1 MASPPRPPD
10 EPAAAS
16 GAAGVVETPEV
27 PRPPARWAISLS
39 IILGSLTNA
48 VMMGSVNVA
57 VPTMMT
63 HLRADITQIQWVL
76 SSYMIARTVV
86 MPTLGWIGGR
96 LGNRRLYLGSLAL
109 YIVTSMLC
117 GLAWDLESMIF
128 FRVLQGMSAGYLFP
142 LAMTIL
148 HETYPPGKRGMA
160 MGIFMAGMSFGPAIG
175 PSLGGY
181 LIDHLSWRAVFYINF
196 PIGLVALVAA
206 ALTLPAGGLRQHR
219 SLDLLGLVT
228 MTTFVVTLLLAVSE
242 MQIYGW
248 TSLYVLGLLAVA
260 GAMLL
265 AFIWAE
271 LTRAS
276 PLVNLQIFTN
286 VPFVLSSL
294 VTFFE
299 SFTNFAMSLIIA
311 LFLQKGLGLSA
322 QLAGEIMLPAAFVWG
337 LTSFFSGRLSDRI
350 ESRWL
355 ILTGSLSQAVV
366 LALFVGITPQ
376 SSAVA
381 IAGLMLMR
389 SMTRGLIQS
398 PIVTISMATLPD
410 HQVRMGAGLR
420 GLINSLGATFGI
432 AMAGLFLQQRLA
444 VWTQF
449 FQDNPPHGMI
459 APMSDRWLAQE
470 ATTHASH
477 DMFLGTAVAVVLTA
491 IPVLWLRQRRAS

>member
-1 MASPPRPPD
+1 VAASPHPPD
-10 EPAAAS
+10 KDAAS
-16 GAAGVVETPEV
+16 AGATSVSATPEV
-27 PRPPARWAISLS
+27 VTPSARWAVSLS

-63 HLRADITQIQWVL
+63 YLQADVTQIQWVL
-76 SSYMIARTVV
+76 SSFMIARTVV
-86 MPTLGWIGGR
+86 QPTLGWIGGWV
-96 LGNRRLYLGSLAL
+96 GNRRLYLGGLSL
-109 YIVTSMLC
+109 YILTSMLC
-117 GLAWDLESMIF
+117 GLAWNLESMIF
-128 FRVLQGMSAGYLFP
+128 FRILQGMSAGYLFP

-148 HETYPPGKRGMA
+148 HETYPPGQQGMA

-181 LIDHLSWRAVFYINF
+181 LVDHLSWRAVFYINL

-206 ALTLPAGGLRQHR
+206 ALTLPAGGARQRR

-228 MTTFVVTLLLAVSE
+228 MTACVVTLLVAVGE
-242 MQIYGW
+242 TRTYGW
-248 TSLYVLGLLAVA
+248 TSPYVLGLLTASV
-260 GAMLL
+260 AMLL

-271 LTRAS
+271 LTRAA

-286 VPFVLSSL
+286 VPFVLSAL

-322 QLAGEIMLPAAFVWG
+322 QQAGEIMLPAAFVWG
-337 LTSFFSGRLSDRI
+337 VTSFFSGRLSDRI

-355 ILTGSLSQAVV
+355 ILAGSLSQAVV
-366 LALFVGITPQ
+366 LVLFMGITPQ

-381 IAGLMLMR
+381 IAGLMIMR

-398 PIVTISMATLPD
+398 PIITLSMVVLPD
-410 HQVRMGAGLR
+410 HQVRLGAGLR
-420 GLINSLGATFGI
+420 GLINSLGATFGV
-432 AMAGLFLQQRLA
+432 ATSGFFLQQRLA
-444 VWTQF
+444 VWTQLL
-449 FQDNPPHGMI
+449 QAHPPRVLAVEI
-459 APMSDRWLAQE
+459 YDSWLAQE

-477 DMFLGTAVAVVLTA
+477 DLFLAAAIAVVLTT
-491 IPVLWLRQRRAS
+491 IPVLWLRDQRVS

>member
-1 MASPPRPPD
+1 VVTPPQPPD
-10 EPAAAS
+10 KHAAS
-16 GAAGVVETPEV
+16 AEAARVSATPKAIT
-27 PRPPARWAISLS
+27 PSARWAISLS

-63 HLRADITQIQWVL
+63 YLQADVTQIQWVL
-76 SSYMIARTVV
+76 SSFMIARTVV
-86 MPTLGWIGGR
+86 QPTLGWIGGR
-96 LGNRRLYLGSLAL
+96 LGNRRLYLGSVSL
-109 YIVTSMLC
+109 YVITSMLC

-148 HETYPPGKRGMA
+148 HETYPAGKQGMA

-181 LIDHLSWRAVFYINF
+181 LVDHLSWRAVFYINL

-206 ALTLPAGGLRQHR
+206 ALTLPAGGVRQPR

-228 MTTFVVTLLLAVSE
+228 LATFVVTLLVAVSE
-242 MQIYGW
+242 MRTSGW
-248 TSLYVLGLLAVA
+248 TSPYVLGLLTASV
-260 GAMLL
+260 AMLL
-265 AFIWAE
+265 AFVWAE
-271 LTRAS
+271 LTRAA

-294 VTFFE
+294 VTFLE

-311 LFLQKGLGLSA
+311 LFLQTGLGLSA
-322 QLAGEIMLPAAFVWG
+322 QQAGEIMLPAAFVWG

-355 ILTGSLSQAVV
+355 ILAGSLSQAVV
-366 LALFVGITPQ
+366 LVLFIRITPA

-381 IAGLMLMR
+381 IAGLMIMR

-398 PIVTISMATLPD
+398 PIITLSMVVLPE
-410 HQVRMGAGLR
+410 HQVRLGAGLR
-420 GLINSLGATFGI
+420 GLINSLGATFGV
-432 AMAGLFLQQRLA
+432 ATSGFFLQQRLA

-449 FQDNPPHGMI
+449 FQNHPPNVMVMEL
-459 APMSDRWLAQE
+459 PDSWLTQE
-470 ATTHASH
+470 ATTHASY
-477 DMFLGTAVAVVLTA
+477 DLFLAAAVAAVLTA
-491 IPVLWLRQRRAS
+491 IPALWLRDRRVS

>member
-1 MASPPRPPD
+1 VASPPHPPD
-10 EPAAAS
+10 KSAAAA
-16 GAAGVVETPEV
+16 GAAGVVETSGV
-27 PRPPARWAISLS
+27 TRPTARWAISLS

-63 HLRADITQIQWVL
+63 HLRADVTQIQWVL
-76 SSYMIARTVV
+76 SAYLIARTVV

-96 LGNRRLYLGSLAL
+96 LGNRRLYLGSLSL
-109 YIVTSMLC
+109 YVLTSMLC
-117 GLAWDLESMIF
+117 GLAWDLESMIC

-148 HETYPPGKRGMA
+148 HETYPPHKRGMA

-181 LIDHLSWRAVFYINF
+181 LVDHWSWRAVFYINF

-206 ALTLPAGGLRQHR
+206 ALTLPAGGLRQQR
-219 SLDLLGLVT
+219 SFDLWGLVT

-242 MQIYGW
+242 TRAYGW
-248 TSLYVLGLLAVA
+248 TSLYVLVLLAVA

-265 AFIWAE
+265 AFVWVE
-271 LTRAS
+271 LTRAA

-286 VPFVLSSL
+286 VPFVLSAL

-311 LFLQKGLGLSA
+311 LFLQTGLGLSA
-322 QLAGEIMLPAAFVWG
+322 QQAGEIMLPAAFVWG
-337 LTSFFSGRLSDRI
+337 LTSFCSGRLSDQI

-355 ILTGSLSQAVV
+355 ILTGSLSHAVV
-366 LALFVGITPQ
+366 LVLFVGITPQ
-376 SSAVA
+376 SSALA
-381 IAGLMLMR
+381 IAGLMVMR
-389 SMTRGLIQS
+389 SITRGLIQS
-398 PIVTISMATLPD
+398 PIVTLSMATLPD
-410 HQVRMGAGLR
+410 HQVRMGSGLR
-420 GLINSLGATFGI
+420 GLINSLGATFGS
-432 AMAGLFLQQRLA
+432 AMAGFFLQQRLG

-449 FQDNPPHGMI
+449 LQDNPPPVVAAQM
-459 APMSDRWLAQE
+459 PDRWLAQE

-477 DMFLGTAVAVVLTA
+477 DIFLITAVVVLFTA
-491 IPVLWLRQRRAS
+491 IPVLWLRQRRAP